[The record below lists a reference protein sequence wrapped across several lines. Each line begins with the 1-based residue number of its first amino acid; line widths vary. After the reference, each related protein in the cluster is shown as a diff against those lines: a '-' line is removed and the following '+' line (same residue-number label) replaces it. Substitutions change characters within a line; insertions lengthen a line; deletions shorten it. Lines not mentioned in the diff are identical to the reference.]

1 MIKQKGFKNYLS
13 DDSSLT
19 EKITYEEFKNSQKIT
34 EQINDTVDEVYNCY
48 HKVLENL
55 KTNKN

>member
-19 EKITYEEFKNSQKIT
+19 EKITYEEFKNSQKTT
-34 EQINDTVDEVYNCY
+34 EQINDTVDEVYNC
-48 HKVLENL
+48 
-55 KTNKN
+55 